1 MTPWMWICV
10 FLVAS
15 GLLGLGAWLYL
26 RHLAAQKNEAGITVS
41 MGARTTQI
49 GSLVGRNLFGRVRLR
64 IRQIFASHEQ
74 KKKLA
79 DQYHIRSAAEA
90 AQALGNMKG
99 VFMKLGQILSFASD
113 AIPENARQVLQQLQ
127 KDAPPMAFPLAR
139 GVVESE
145 LGGDLGKFFKHFDEN
160 PIAAASIGQV
170 HKARL
175 RDGTAVAVKV
185 QYPGV
190 DVAIENDLKASDR
203 MALVLGPLSPGTD
216 LKGVVREL
224 RDRMLDELDYRQE
237 LRNQQLFFDLWKG
250 HPFIRIPRVF
260 PEFSS
265 KRVLCQEFK
274 RGLGFYD
281 FLKQANPK
289 ERLLASYVIGDFVFD
304 SMFRYLVYNGDPH
317 PGNYIFHED
326 GGVSFL
332 DFGCIKYFDRPF
344 MRDLI
349 VFYRA
354 IIEGQK
360 DTFYEYGEKLLLVL
374 PGRPYDKDFMWEV
387 WRYCLEPYATPG
399 GFVFTPEW
407 VAKATQIM
415 DPVRMRQFN
424 LPADMLFFLRIT
436 FGLNSIS
443 QQLGAAGNFHQ
454 AARRYFYVE
463 ENNPPALTTLGVK
476 LEPRFLEAA
485 QRPVQRDDPTRPP
498 AAEDS
503 PSAVLKSVEEGAV
516 P

>member
-1 MTPWMWICV
+1 MTPWMWIGV

-15 GLLGLGAWLYL
+15 GLLGLGARLYL
-26 RHLAAQKNEAGITVS
+26 RHLAAQKNEAGIAVS

-49 GSLVGRNLFGRVRLR
+49 GSLVGRNLFGRLRLR

-79 DQYHIRSAAEA
+79 DQYHMQSAAEA

-145 LGGDLGKFFKHFDEN
+145 LGGDLGKFFKHFDEE
-160 PIAAASIGQV
+160 PLAAASIGQV
-170 HKARL
+170 HKAQL
-175 RDGTAVAVKV
+175 RDGTQVAVKV

-203 MALVLGPLSPGTD
+203 MALVLGAVNPATD
-216 LKGVVREL
+216 FKSVVREL

-237 LRNQQLFFDLWKG
+237 LRNQQLFLDLWKG

-260 PEFSS
+260 PEFSA

-332 DFGCIKYFDRPF
+332 DFGCIKYFEHQF
-344 MRDLI
+344 MHDLI
-349 VFYRA
+349 IFYRA
-354 IIEGQK
+354 IIEGK
-360 DTFYEYGEKLLLVL
+360 KETFYQYGEKLLLVL
-374 PGRPYDKDFMWEV
+374 PGRPYEKDFMWEV
-387 WRYCLEPYATPG
+387 WHYNLEPYSTRG
-399 GFVFTPEW
+399 GFTFTPEW
-407 VAKATQIM
+407 VAKARQIM
-415 DPVRMRQFN
+415 DPVKMRQFN

-443 QQLGAAGNFHQ
+443 QQLGAAGNFYQ

-476 LEPRFLEAA
+476 LDPRFMEAA
-485 QRPVQRDDPTRPP
+485 QRPARRADALQPSVTGEPP
-498 AAEDS
+498 RAAY
-503 PSAVLKSVEEGAV
+503 
-516 P
+516 